1 MKVQSCGSAEP
12 IPLHVFDFSQK
23 PKRRICLLEREG
35 LVCSLHEN
43 FMIVIVTGIGE
54 GPPFHI
60 DT

>member
-23 PKRRICLLEREG
+23 PNRRI
-35 LVCSLHEN
+35 VCSLHEN